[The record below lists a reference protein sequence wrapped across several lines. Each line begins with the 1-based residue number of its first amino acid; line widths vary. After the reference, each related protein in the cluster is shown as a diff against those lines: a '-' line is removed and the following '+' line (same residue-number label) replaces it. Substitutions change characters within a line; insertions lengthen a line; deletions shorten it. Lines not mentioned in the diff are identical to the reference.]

1 MLPRCALIFL
11 WLTFAFLLITI
22 QSSRCTAFEADY
34 REIIFHEV
42 IEGEVECENFT
53 YYIVDDSDDSVIT
66 LNLTSLSG
74 DCDLYISQARQPG
87 ENPPNPTVETYSYD
101 LQSTTCGEDVITIN
115 RDVFRP
121 FAIGI
126 YAHPSYSLCMYRLEI
141 TGTRVEEK
149 EPENELEWSDH
160 HQSSDVPSQESTFT
174 TSKQQQQHQQSR
186 QKSSRSTTKSNSDY
200 DSFIE
205 LLINIAIQFIG
216 FLFEIIV

>member
-1 MLPRCALIFL
+1 MLPRCAQIFL
-11 WLTFAFLLITI
+11 WLSFAFLLITI
-22 QSSRCTAFEADY
+22 QSKCTAFETDY
-34 REIIFHEV
+34 QEILFNEV

-74 DCDLYISQARQPG
+74 DCDLYISQARHPG

-101 LQSTTCGEDVITIN
+101 LQSTTCGQDVITIS
-115 RDVFRP
+115 REISRP

-126 YAHPSYSLCMYRLEI
+126 YAHPSYNLCMYRLEI

-149 EPENELEWSDH
+149 EPENELEWSEH
-160 HQSSDVPSQESTFT
+160 HQSNDVPSQESSFT
-174 TSKQQQQHQQSR
+174 ASKHQHKQSR
-186 QKSSRSTTKSNSDY
+186 QKSERSTAKGNSDY

-205 LLINIAIQFIG
+205 LLINIAIQFLG